1 MPCDSAVAC
10 RNPSRVGGAWPLG
23 QQQLDQRLAFT
34 RAEHVACGEWHTAL
48 VTTDGDVWT
57 WGAGDDGQLGHYN
70 WECRRF
76 PTMVYLSL
84 LARSLSLSLPL
95 SALSPSLARSL
106 ARHINPIPL
115 SLRVNRDIL
124 HDPCGHLYGEAGSFF
139 S

>member
-23 QQQLDQRLAFT
+23 QLDERLAFT

-76 PTMVYLSL
+76 PTMV
-84 LARSLSLSLPL
+84 SLSLSLPL
-95 SALSPSLARSL
+95 SPSPPPPRSLHPPPSLAGY
-106 ARHINPIPL
+106 INPTPL
-115 SLRVNRDIL
+115 SLRVCKL
-124 HDPCGHLYGEAGSFF
+124 
-139 S
+139 